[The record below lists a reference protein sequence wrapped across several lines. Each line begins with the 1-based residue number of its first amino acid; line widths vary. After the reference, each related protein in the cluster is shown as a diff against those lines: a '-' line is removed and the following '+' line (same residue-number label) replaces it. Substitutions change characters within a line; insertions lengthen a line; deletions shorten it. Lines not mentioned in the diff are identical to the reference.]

1 MLFITISHAYHTNLL
16 MLIVSFIFL
25 FQSSGL
31 ILGWYA
37 SQLIHLKHKYRHNEN
52 NRPIHHK
59 ICYTLKPYVQYVK
72 KNPIFV
78 QTTPS
83 IKQAIEKIIPT
94 VYLVAS
100 NENGSN
106 QRQRIPSG
114 SSTTSDGSSDS
125 DFGEVLNSIENRLG
139 LTAIEHGQKQDG
151 LNLLR

>member
-1 MLFITISHAYHTNLL
+1 M
-16 MLIVSFIFL
+16 
-25 FQSSGL
+25 
-31 ILGWYA
+31 
-37 SQLIHLKHKYRHNEN
+37 
-52 NRPIHHK
+52 
-59 ICYTLKPYVQYVK
+59 K